1 MSEEVHILLGMILI
15 IFYKAIGVALTH
27 RLIWQQMD
35 GQQLICTR
43 ADFLAAG
50 KGIME

>member
-27 RLIWQQMD
+27 RLIRQQMD
-35 GQQLICTR
+35 GQQPDMHEGGL
-43 ADFLAAG
+43 LAAG
-50 KGIME
+50 KGLMK